1 MNSTNGDSEEIRRVI
16 DLIAGAKLP
25 DGIPNDFL
33 TVPQQGVAYATGTML
48 PIIGAPSP
56 MRPPPQG
63 LRLPGADPAEYDFYG
78 TYVTLPEYT
87 PLGKN
92 LDLQGIADSY
102 RRESL
107 IIALASLNMICDREE
122 LLTETTT
129 EYLLALGPVVGDRL
143 RQAMKA
149 PTGGMG
155 RRLIA
160 PQPLLAAMRWLMGRP
175 PLTEPVTD
183 PTTPLHA
190 VLFSHAV
197 ANQLVSGDGLE
208 KTELSLEDTKL
219 LMLVM
224 MNLGSLGE
232 RPDVYASIDRTL
244 RLWQDFG
251 DRAVDELGA
260 HACDVFRD
268 VIGLD
273 PADFLAVGFA
283 LLAHVM
289 AWTPGQPMLLPRSI
303 QPDAPVETI
312 DRVLTFISRP
322 LDECLLSLGDPQ
334 SEFDIL
340 AIESHPVLELREGL
354 LVLDQHLLWKRCTS
368 GLFWVLHDSLK
379 ATNEQSAERFR
390 KAYAAMV
397 EAAVEDM
404 VHEMTPPALG
414 GGRTF
419 YTEEDLLAAYGEGKK
434 RCDAVADFGS
444 TLMLVEVVSGQLT
457 VPTRIGADLVKLDK
471 DFSRLVLQKCEQLDS
486 TATLLIADEE
496 PLTHVPHGVRY
507 PAILPVLVVGGG
519 FQLNSL
525 SYSYIRARLAES
537 NHLQHALV
545 LPVCVL
551 DPEDVE
557 QLEALAENGASSAE
571 VLTNWQA
578 SEYRDMPFGNF
589 LYRQQLPIEQ
599 RRPTR
604 MEATVGPAFDEIVS
618 RIGLNRRPEQNPAT
632 DG

>member
-1 MNSTNGDSEEIRRVI
+1 MI
-16 DLIAGAKLP
+16 DLIAGSALP
-25 DGIPNDFL
+25 EGIANDFF
-33 TVPQQGVAYATGTML
+33 TVPQEGVAYATGTMV
-48 PIIGAPSP
+48 PVIGAPSP

-78 TYVTLPEYT
+78 TYVTLAEYT
-87 PLGKN
+87 PLDEN
-92 LDLQGIADSY
+92 LDLQGIADSH

-129 EYLLALGPVVGDRL
+129 EYLLALDPIVGDRL
-143 RQAMKA
+143 RHAMKA

-160 PQPLLAAMRWLMGRP
+160 PQPLIAAMRWLMGRP
-175 PLTEPVTD
+175 PLSEPLTD
-183 PTTPLHA
+183 LTTPLHA

-208 KTELSLEDTKL
+208 KAELSVEDKKL

-244 RLWQDFG
+244 RLWRDFG

-260 HACDVFRD
+260 HACDMFRD

-273 PADFLAVGFA
+273 VADFLAVGFA

-289 AWTPGQPMLLPRSI
+289 AWRPGQPMLLPRSI

-322 LDECLLSLGDPQ
+322 LGECQLSLGDPQ

-340 AIESHPVLELREGL
+340 AIESHPVLELRGGL
-354 LVLDQHLLWKRCTS
+354 LVLDEHLLWKRCTS
-368 GLFWVLHDSLK
+368 GLFWVLHDCLK
-379 ATNEQSAERFR
+379 ATSEQSAERFR

-414 GGRTF
+414 GGKTF
-419 YTEEDLLAAYGEGKK
+419 YTEEDLLAAYGDGKK

-444 TLMLVEVVSGQLT
+444 TLMLVEVVSGQLS
-457 VPTRIGADLVKLDK
+457 VPARIGADLVKLDK

-496 PLTHVPHGVRY
+496 PLTRVPHGVRY
-507 PAILPVLVVGGG
+507 PSLLPVLVVGGG

-537 NHLQHALV
+537 DHLQHARV

-557 QLEALAENGASSAE
+557 QLEALAENGVSPTE
-571 VLTNWQA
+571 VLTKWQT
-578 SEYRDMPFGNF
+578 SENRDMPFGNF
-589 LYRQQLPIEQ
+589 LFRQQIPTRH
-599 RRPTR
+599 RRPGR
-604 MEATVGPAFDEIVS
+604 MEATVGPAFDEIEE
-618 RIGLNRRPEQNPAT
+618 RLGFGRPAKP
-632 DG
+632 